1 MPTTTFSWTPREN
14 LLTFEELFLF
24 VKVAIDEGI
33 KKIRI
38 TGGEPLVRKDLDV
51 FIKMISDYNPDIDLA
66 LTTNGYMLSHFAK
79 RLNLSHKKVSCTKF

>member
-1 MPTTTFSWTPREN
+1 MLIDKYGRVVDYLRISVTQRCNFRCRYCMPTTPFSWTPREN

-38 TGGEPLVRKDLDV
+38 TGGEPLVRKDLDI
-51 FIKMISDYNPDIDLA
+51 FIKMISYYP
-66 LTTNGYMLSHFAK
+66 
-79 RLNLSHKKVSCTKF
+79 CT